1 MNYKRKNMKTI
12 LTFLI
17 LVLASTVA
25 FAHGDEDHKKKQQQ
39 DTAVSVNEHPHQ
51 HKIEVNS
58 DEHHLTHNHK
68 VNNTTA
74 SLSDFPSLHPLI
86 VHFPIVLLLLAFIM
100 QVASLFLFREPLSW
114 VTIIILALGFTGA
127 IVAGKYVHPHTTS
140 EISERAAL
148 VLAEHER
155 FASLTIWLSGAGL
168 LFKIFSHFFMKR
180 KLWTEI
186 IVALILLSAAITVG
200 IAGHHGA
207 DLVHIEGIGPQG
219 KFLEINHH
227 NH

>member
-1 MNYKRKNMKTI
+1 MKSI
-12 LTFLI
+12 LPFLI

-25 FAHGDEDHKKKQQQ
+25 FAHGDEGHKKKQQQ
-39 DTAVSVNEHPHQ
+39 DTVVSANEDFNHHETEANVVEQHISHQ
-51 HKIEVNS
+51 HPE
-58 DEHHLTHNHK
+58 
-68 VNNTTA
+68 NTMA

-86 VHFPIVLLLLAFIM
+86 VHFPIVLLLLAFLL
-100 QVASLFLFREPLSW
+100 QTTSLFVFREPLSW
-114 VTIIILALGFTGA
+114 VTIIILSLGFTGA
-127 IVAGKYVHPHTTS
+127 IVAGKYVHPHTTN